1 MTPRAWK
8 RLFARTVLW
17 VGIIVAFGLL
27 FFLGLNTWT
36 MYTKNE
42 EAAKAHF
49 EEADQFVELVAR
61 KKALSEKLDA
71 LDTPRGVEAEVRE
84 TYPLA
89 RSGEEVIVLTD
100 TKGSATSSSQ
110 SGWGPWRWFSRLFSW

>member
-17 VGIIVAFGLL
+17 AGIVVTAGLL
-27 FFLGLNTWT
+27 SFLGFNTWT
-36 MYTKNE
+36 IYTKNE
-42 EAAKAHF
+42 AAAKAHF
-49 EEADQFVELVAR
+49 DEADQLAELTAR
-61 KKALSEKLDA
+61 EKALSAKLDA
-71 LDTPRGVEAEVRE
+71 LGTSRGVEAEVRE

-100 TKGSATSSSQ
+100 TKSPTTSSSQ
-110 SGWGPWRWFSRLFSW
+110 SGWGPWRWFSSLFSW